1 MCDMPMVKAIFNSY
15 AYNREFSY
23 MIELCREVLER
34 VRGVKSSSW
43 TYDGNIIY
51 GFLVLMYGDYGTSP
65 RSGLIESYKNEM
77 ISCIEYLIEEYKRME
92 ELENER
98 Q

>member
-65 RSGLIESYKNEM
+65 RSGWIESYKNEM